1 MLALY
6 LSALCLAKAGTNGM
20 YVVNAGFRTLWGMQC
35 LASSPSA
42 VVVHQLDLIYRQLTL
57 RLYSMYALQPVV

>member
-1 MLALY
+1 MVAFNFR
-6 LSALCLAKAGTNGM
+6 ALCLARAGTNGM
-20 YVVNAGFRTLWGMQC
+20 DVNAGLRTLWGMQC

-57 RLYSMYALQPVV
+57 RVHSMYALRPVV